1 MARVRRKNKKNIPAK
16 YILLTL
22 TCVCFLL
29 MLGSFTL
36 GWTAGPVGTAASYV
50 FIPMQQGLTTV
61 GNWISDK
68 TAELSKLRSVMK
80 ENETLKIQVD
90 TLTEELN
97 ALKLRQYDTEDLR
110 ELAELEKTYSEYNK
124 LPANVISKDPGN
136 WFNTFLIDKGEED
149 GVAVGMNVITGSGLA
164 GIITEVGANYA
175 QVRAIVD
182 DMSSVSGMVLSTS
195 DYCVVKGDLQI
206 MDERQMI
213 TFSNLKDTNNKVSVG
228 DQIVTSYISPDYVQ
242 GLLIGY
248 ISEIHVNSNNLTKSG
263 LITPVV
269 DFEHIKHV
277 LVITDLK
284 TTVTEGDK
292 PKADEKGQAKAATG
306 SSVEK
311 E

>member
-1 MARVRRKNKKNIPAK
+1 M
-16 YILLTL
+16 TL
-22 TCVCFLL
+22 VCFLL
-29 MLGSFTL
+29 MMGSFTL

-50 FIPMQQGLTTV
+50 FIPMQRGLTEI

-68 TAELSKLRSVMK
+68 TYELASLRNVMQ
-80 ENETLKIQVD
+80 ENETLKNQVD
-90 TLTEELN
+90 ELTEELN
-97 ALKLRQYDTEDLR
+97 ALKLEQYDTEDLR
-110 ELAELEKTYSEYNK
+110 ELVELQKSYSDYNK
-124 LPANVISKDPGN
+124 LPASVISKDPGN
-136 WFNTFLIDKGEED
+136 WFDTFLIDKGTDD

-175 QVRAIVD
+175 KVRSIVD

-195 DYCVVKGDLQI
+195 DYCVVNGDLQV

-213 TFSNLKDTNNKVSVG
+213 TFSNLKDTNNRVSVG
-228 DQIVTSYISPDYVQ
+228 DQVVTSYISPDYVQ

-284 TTVTEGDK
+284 TT
-292 PKADEKGQAKAATG
+292 TG
-306 SSVEK
+306 TVEK

>member
-16 YILLTL
+16 YILLVLTL
-22 TCVCFLL
+22 VCFLL
-29 MLGSFTL
+29 MMGSFTL

-50 FIPMQQGLTTV
+50 FIPMQRGLTEI

-68 TAELSKLRSVMK
+68 TYELASLRNVMQ
-80 ENETLKIQVD
+80 ENETLKNQVD
-90 TLTEELN
+90 ELTEELN
-97 ALKLRQYDTEDLR
+97 ALKLEQYDTEDLR
-110 ELAELEKTYSEYNK
+110 ELVELQKSYSDYNK
-124 LPANVISKDPGN
+124 LPASVISKDPGN
-136 WFNTFLIDKGEED
+136 WFDTFLIDKGTDD

-175 QVRAIVD
+175 KVRSIVD

-195 DYCVVKGDLQI
+195 DYCVVNGDLQV

-213 TFSNLKDTNNKVSVG
+213 TFSNLKDTNNRVSVG
-228 DQIVTSYISPDYVQ
+228 DQVVTSYISPDYVQ

-284 TTVTEGDK
+284 TT
-292 PKADEKGQAKAATG
+292 TG
-306 SSVEK
+306 TVEK

>member
-1 MARVRRKNKKNIPAK
+1 MARGRRKNKKNIPAK
-16 YILLTL
+16 YVLLMLTL
-22 TCVCFLL
+22 VCFLL

-50 FIPMQQGLTTV
+50 FIPMQRGLTEV

-68 TAELSKLRSVMK
+68 THELSSLRNVMS
-80 ENETLKIQVD
+80 ENEALKSQVD
-90 TLTEELN
+90 ALTEELN
-97 ALKLRQYDTEDLR
+97 ALKLSQYDTEDIR
-110 ELAELEKTYSEYNK
+110 ELAELEKSYSEYKK
-124 LPANVISKDPGN
+124 LPASVISKDPGN
-136 WFNTFLIDKGEED
+136 WFDTFLIDKGEAD

-175 QVRAIVD
+175 KVRAIVD
-182 DMSSVSGMVLSTS
+182 DTSSVSGMVLSTS
-195 DYCVVKGDLQI
+195 DYCVVSGDLQM

-213 TFSNLKDTNNKVSVG
+213 TFSSLKDTGGKVSVG
-228 DQIVTSYISPDYVQ
+228 DQVVTSYISPDYVQ

-284 TTVTEGDK
+284 TTTE
-292 PKADEKGQAKAATG
+292 T
-306 SSVEK
+306 VEK